1 MYNKNLPIIKGNQG
15 FNFYRRFDEVVDIL
29 VNGSVNES
37 AALDTEAGNFERISL
52 QRTGH
57 VFSEFGQK
65 SKEIG
70 FQFIICRLHIEER
83 GQKH

>member
-1 MYNKNLPIIKGNQG
+1 LLN

-37 AALDTEAGNFERISL
+37 AALDTEAGYFERVSL
-52 QRTGH
+52 QRAGH

-65 SKEIG
+65 SKEI
-70 FQFIICRLHIEER
+70 E
-83 GQKH
+83 

>member
-1 MYNKNLPIIKGNQG
+1 
-15 FNFYRRFDEVVDIL
+15 
-29 VNGSVNES
+29 VNES

-70 FQFIICRLHIEER
+70 FQVIIGFTSKLTNTNINVIFITKHVLKYSDLKELHLLCTTILSL
-83 GQKH
+83 